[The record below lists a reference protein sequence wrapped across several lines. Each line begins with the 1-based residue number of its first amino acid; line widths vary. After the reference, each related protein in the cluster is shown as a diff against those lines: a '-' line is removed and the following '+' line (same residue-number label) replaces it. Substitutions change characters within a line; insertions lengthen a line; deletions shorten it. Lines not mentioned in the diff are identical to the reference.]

1 MIQSAPR
8 FRVLHSAQEQEWND
22 VLAQVVRRDFYHL
35 AEYHRIAEERGE
47 GSAHLF
53 AYHDGAY
60 TIALP
65 LLLRPVEAS
74 GGEAWRDATSVYGY
88 AGPLASH
95 AGMPAARASGRRHR
109 RIGAGSHRT
118 RTYESRC
125 VRGRHGEA
133 RSIPTSALGVRRQPR

>member
-1 MIQSAPR
+1 MIQDAPR

-22 VLAQVVRRDFYHL
+22 VLAQVARRDFYHL
-35 AEYHRIAEERGE
+35 AEYHRLAEERGE

-65 LLLRPVEAS
+65 LLLRPVES
-74 GGEAWRDATSVYGY
+74 DLGETWSDATSVYGY

-95 AGMPAARASGRRHR
+95 ARNPASL
-109 RIGAGSHRT
+109 
-118 RTYESRC
+118 
-125 VRGRHGEA
+125 VRSFPKRLKA
-133 RSIPTSALGVRRQPR
+133 TLVV